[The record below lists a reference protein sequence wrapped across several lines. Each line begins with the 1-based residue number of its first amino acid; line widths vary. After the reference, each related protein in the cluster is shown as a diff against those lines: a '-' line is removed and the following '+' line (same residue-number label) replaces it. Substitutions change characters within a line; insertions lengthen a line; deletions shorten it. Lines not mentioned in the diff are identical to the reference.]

1 MRKGQN
7 SRRGRGRNG
16 GMRPNSGNPAM
27 NAGGGYSHPRHNPNA
42 GGGHSQ
48 GNRGDRGGGRR
59 NPGMLNRS
67 LESNGPEGKV
77 RGTALQL
84 HERYKT
90 LAREHQASDRVLS
103 ETYGQ
108 FAEHY
113 YRLAAEYGA
122 FEVDASQRADSFD
135 RTPRQPGGEMA
146 ADDASGDDTATELSP
161 VTAVESTAD
170 ADAEETDAP
179 PAPDRGQQRPAG
191 RVGQDRYPPQQD
203 RAAARPGL
211 DAGVLR
217 TLGAF
222 EQPTALVGQQSAQQP
237 SLLDGLAAQPASVG
251 SDTEPMDAAETAPDV
266 QKRRRGRPRKDTLS
280 ADAAAPDA
288 SLDSADAAPAE
299 GEAPRRRGRPRKTP
313 EAASA

>member
-1 MRKGQN
+1 
-7 SRRGRGRNG
+7 
-16 GMRPNSGNPAM
+16 MRPNSGNPAM
-27 NAGGGYSHPRHNPNA
+27 NAGGGYSHPRHNPNN
-42 GGGHSQ
+42 GGSHSQ

-122 FEVDASQRADSFD
+122 FEVDANQRPDSFD

-146 ADDASGDDTATELSP
+146 GGDVGGDDTGTELSSAP
-161 VTAVESTAD
+161 MLENTAE
-170 ADAEETDAP
+170 ADAEDTDAP
-179 PAPDRGQQRPAG
+179 SSPDRGPQRSAD
-191 RVGQDRYPPQQD
+191 RFSQDRSPPRQD
-203 RAAARPGL
+203 RTTPRPGL

-217 TLGAF
+217 TLGAL
-222 EQPTALVGQQSAQQP
+222 EPAAPAQQP
-237 SLLDGLAAQPASVG
+237 SLLDGLAAAPAAKAP
-251 SDTEPMDAAETAPDV
+251 EPADEAENEPEI
-266 QKRRRGRPRKDTLS
+266 QKRRRGRPRKE
-280 ADAAAPDA
+280 AAA
-288 SLDSADAAPAE
+288 SEAAPEADSE
-299 GEAPRRRGRPRKTP
+299 ATREAVADTPPADGEAPRRRGRPRKTP